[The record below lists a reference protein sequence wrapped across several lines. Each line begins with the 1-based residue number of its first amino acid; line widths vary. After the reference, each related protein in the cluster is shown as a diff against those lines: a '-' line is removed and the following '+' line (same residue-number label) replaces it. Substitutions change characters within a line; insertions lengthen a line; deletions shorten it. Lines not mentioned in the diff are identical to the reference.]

1 MDTVQAAESRIR
13 DLVNSPRRSD
23 LLQQDGDR
31 WFRLCSSMDAIGDTQ
46 LAVRAF
52 LDDPIEG
59 DRSNGWSYIVVY
71 GVLQIL
77 YVQQDAARSLADC
90 LGLNFQ
96 LPEEL
101 SGIRDARNASVGHP
115 TNYHRAASTAISR
128 VSLTPDGFE
137 MLVFKSGVRPEF
149 KSVSVRAAAEQ
160 QTAVMA
166 ELLTHAVDHLVAD
179 ELDHRRRFRERP
191 FRGMLPSTLG
201 YMLEKVKEGLHDST
215 AVPLALAGI
224 DSVIKALANTRAA
237 LTERG
242 IDSAYK
248 DSVGEVL
255 AELDFAVERIF
266 TRIKGGMKHWND
278 RDAKVYWFFLNAKLK
293 ELRNLAGEI
302 DDEYSSDEV

>member
-1 MDTVQAAESRIR
+1 
-13 DLVNSPRRSD
+13 
-23 LLQQDGDR
+23 
-31 WFRLCSSMDAIGDTQ
+31 MDAIGDTQ
-46 LAVRAF
+46 LAVQAF

-59 DRSNGWSYIVVY
+59 ARSKGWSYIVVY

-90 LGLNFQ
+90 LGLSSQ

-101 SGIRDARNASVGHP
+101 TGIRDARNASVGHP
-115 TNYHRAASTAISR
+115 TNYRRAASTAISR
-128 VSLTPDGFE
+128 VSLNPDAFK

-149 KSVSVRAAAEQ
+149 RSVRVRAAAEQ

-166 ELLTHAVDHLVAD
+166 KFLTHAVEHLVAA
-179 ELDHRRRFRERP
+179 ELDHRRRFRELP
-191 FRGMLPSTLG
+191 IRGVLPSTLG
-201 YMLEKVKEGLHDST
+201 YMLEKVSAGLRDST

-224 DSVIKALANTRAA
+224 DSIIEALASTRAA
-237 LTERG
+237 LAERG

-255 AELDFAVERIF
+255 AELDFAVERIS
-266 TRIKGGMKHWND
+266 TRLHGGMKDWTD
-278 RDAKVYWFFLNAKLK
+278 RDAEVYWFFLNAKLK